1 MEQLGG
7 YQIGDTS
14 YSPSTNEKTV
24 FFVNENGYDALRGA
38 IGDDCDY
45 YVKESKDHAE
55 SSMTTIMITAI
66 VSIIAIV
73 FIGLIITPILSKSV
87 ERQYQAL
94 SFFVMIP
101 KEKIKVLLQNCQYC
115 LNMGSDDKRFLEI
128 QTNYEKFLGL
138 KIVNQQVEQLRQDDL
153 RKNED
158 EEDRVIGRQKNYL
171 TFRA

>member
-1 MEQLGG
+1 MSLYITKLTTLNQSPISALQGSIEMEQLGG

-45 YVKESKDHAE
+45 YVKESKDHAA

-73 FIGLIITPILSKSV
+73 IIGLIITPILSKSV
-87 ERQYQAL
+87 ENSIRP
-94 SFFVMIP
+94 F
-101 KEKIKVLLQNCQYC
+101 
-115 LNMGSDDKRFLEI
+115 RFS
-128 QTNYEKFLGL
+128 
-138 KIVNQQVEQLRQDDL
+138 
-153 RKNED
+153 
-158 EEDRVIGRQKNYL
+158 
-171 TFRA
+171 